1 MARPMGDI
9 ARAALSIMR
18 EQPVTARD
26 LALRLQVP
34 ERTIKDICYRLH
46 SAGHARVVST
56 QRVRHARRPV
66 ALYAPAS
73 IRCPAFDLA
82 TVWQ

>member
-1 MARPMGDI
+1 MARPMGEI

-34 ERTIKDICYRLH
+34 ERTIKNVCYRLS
-46 SAGHARVVST
+46 SAGHARVVT
-56 QRVRHARRPV
+56 TKNAGHARRPV

-73 IRCPAFDLA
+73 IKCPAFELA
-82 TVWQ
+82 TVWR

>member
-34 ERTIKDICYRLH
+34 ERTIKNVCYRL
-46 SAGHARVVST
+46 SASGHARVLRT
-56 QRVRHARRPV
+56 QHVHHARRPV

-82 TVWQ
+82 KVWQ